1 MTETADAKPAK
12 TPLPVV
18 KLKAASPSP
27 NLYKRMIADEGTAR
41 SGDIVAVQD
50 KSGAPYGIA
59 LYNRKSQIALRLI
72 SREHPENFSEE
83 EFFESRLTRAINFR
97 RETLKIN
104 KTSDAYRLV
113 HDYGDGLP
121 GLVIDVYGN
130 FIVLEFYSFAMYR
143 RAIKIQTVLK
153 KFFPEAQFAHKASPY
168 TESMEGFEL
177 PKKFGAK
184 AEHHLRVTENGI
196 QFEVRPEEG
205 YKTGFF
211 CDQRENRL
219 YFSQFASRKKTLDI
233 CAYTGG
239 FGLYAQKLGG
249 ATDTTCVELDED
261 ACAVMKKNANINNT
275 RLNIVC
281 SDAFPYLRQMRE
293 NGTRYGL
300 VVLDPYKLVAGRDY
314 MEKGIHKYRD
324 FNRLALDIVEPGGVL
339 LTCSCSGLV
348 SMPMFEQIL
357 RTSAGSCGR
366 RVQVFKKT
374 GAGPDHPVMVD
385 YPEGEYLKAIW
396 CKVY

>member
-1 MTETADAKPAK
+1 MTSTADSPK

-27 NLYKRMIADEGTAR
+27 NLYRRMVDDEGTAR

-59 LYNRKSQIALRLI
+59 LYNKKSQIALRLI

-83 EFFESRLTRAINFR
+83 TFFASRLERAVNFR
-97 RETLKIN
+97 RETLKIPQ
-104 KTSDAYRLV
+104 TSDAYRLV

-121 GLVIDVYGN
+121 GLVADLYGD
-130 FIVLEFYSFAMYR
+130 FIVLEFYSLAMYR
-143 RAIKIQTVLK
+143 RAVKIEAALK
-153 KFFPEAQFAHKASPY
+153 KFFPQAKFVHRASQY
-168 TESMEGFEL
+168 TETMEGFEL

-184 AEHHLRVTENGI
+184 ADHRLRVSENGV
-196 QFEVRPEEG
+196 QFEVRPEAG

-219 YFSQFASRKKTLDI
+219 YFSKFAAGKRTLDI

-239 FGLYAQKLGG
+239 FGLYARKLGG
-249 ATDTTCVELDED
+249 AGDTTCVELDAD
-261 ACAVMKKNANINNT
+261 ACEVMKKNANINNT

-281 SDAFPYLRQMRE
+281 ADAFPYLRQMHD

-300 VVLDPYKLVAGRDY
+300 VVLDPYKLVAGRDFK
-314 MEKGIHKYRD
+314 EKGLHKYRD
-324 FNRLALDIVEPGGVL
+324 FNRLALGVVEEGGVL

-348 SMPMFEQIL
+348 SMHEFEQIL
-357 RTSAGSCGR
+357 RTAAGGAGR
-366 RVQVFKKT
+366 KVQIFKKS
-374 GAGPDHPVMVD
+374 AAAPDHPVMAD

-396 CKVY
+396 CRVY